1 MNGDVDGH
9 GEGVCTHT
17 FRDSQAWLEVDIG
30 AIGVIE
36 SIKVWNRT
44 DGPFDKGQPRDYFTR
59 RLFPFWVIIS
69 TRPLPKLRE
78 DSLDAA
84 LNMAESARRFT
95 LDTRCTEWACPAMTI
110 GRYVRVQL
118 EETNFL
124 HIAQLEVFGNWG
136 SVMRP
141 ISSVHCGRDVTAT
154 IVLPSAQD
162 RDLEEAY
169 LRAVSADPYN
179 AILLRQYETFQP
191 LYDEHGRGDKI
202 TGPCML
208 CKPGRKCELC
218 YVKAKWKYCL
228 ESKGGETLGGNP
240 TIREIARFL
249 FHENVPPGRYDDEWA
264 PPKRGCY
271 VGMMNLV
278 KWFKRKKHGGHPPT
292 AKVILEKCAR
302 KDATCAHVLGR
313 VYFGEPDCGRKWRRA
328 QMPCW
333 QAVGLRHQ

>member
-1 MNGDVDGH
+1 M
-9 GEGVCTHT
+9 
-17 FRDSQAWLEVDIG
+17 
-30 AIGVIE
+30 
-36 SIKVWNRT
+36 
-44 DGPFDKGQPRDYFTR
+44 
-59 RLFPFWVIIS
+59 
-69 TRPLPKLRE
+69 
-78 DSLDAA
+78 
-84 LNMAESARRFT
+84 
-95 LDTRCTEWACPAMTI
+95 
-110 GRYVRVQL
+110 
-118 EETNFL
+118 
-124 HIAQLEVFGNWG
+124 
-136 SVMRP
+136 
-141 ISSVHCGRDVTAT
+141 
-154 IVLPSAQD
+154 
-162 RDLEEAY
+162 
-169 LRAVSADPYN
+169 SADPYN

-302 KDATCAHVLGR
+302 KDATCAHVLELDR
-313 VYFGEPDCGRKWRRA
+313 SYYKEDDWSDDEDA
-328 QMPCW
+328 N
-333 QAVGLRHQ
+333 HDDSEEDSE